1 MTGRSRKEHQPVVA
15 VADSTFS
22 KELDWIAAAQ
32 EGDRQAFGELVELH
46 RRGVINVVYRMCGD
60 SQLAEEA
67 AQEAFVR
74 AWQNVRRYNPRFAF
88 RNWVYRIAL
97 NVAIDDLRRAKETVD
112 IEAEPLAARSEGP
125 EASLERKE
133 RSERVR
139 QAVLDL
145 PPASRAVLVLREYEG
160 LSYQEIADALD
171 IPIGTVMSRL
181 NYARGQIRKTLA
193 QYLEVL

>member
-1 MTGRSRKEHQPVVA
+1 MVA

-22 KELDWIAAAQ
+22 KELDYIAAAQ
-32 EGDRQAFGELVELH
+32 EGDRQAFGKLVELH
-46 RRGVINVVYRMCGD
+46 RQGVINVVYRMCGD

-67 AQEAFVR
+67 AQEAFIR
-74 AWQNVRRYNPRFAF
+74 AWQNVRRYNSRFAF

-97 NVAIDDLRRAKETVD
+97 NVAIDDLRRTKETVD
-112 IEAEPLAARSEGP
+112 IEAGPLAAGTEGP

-133 RSERVR
+133 RSEQVR

-160 LSYQEIADALD
+160 LTYQEIADALD

-181 NYARGQIRKTLA
+181 NYARSQIRKVLGR
-193 QYLEVL
+193 YLEVL